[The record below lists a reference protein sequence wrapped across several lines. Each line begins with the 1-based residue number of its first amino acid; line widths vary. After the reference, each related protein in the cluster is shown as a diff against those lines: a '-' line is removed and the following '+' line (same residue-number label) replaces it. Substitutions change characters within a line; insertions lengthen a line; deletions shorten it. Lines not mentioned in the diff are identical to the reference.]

1 MAARRAFPKVLA
13 RVAGGSLI
21 NTTGREA
28 LTLLTLVERGSKG
41 VSGLDFPGGPAYRL
55 GAYIFDLRSMG
66 VGIRTE
72 TESHGIGSHGRY
84 YLTTEVEIISVDHG
98 STPTRGVIEEARA

>member
-1 MAARRAFPKVLA
+1 MAKRSFPKVLA
-13 RVAGGSLI
+13 RIAGGALI

-55 GAYIFDLRSMG
+55 GAYVFDLRGMG

-72 TESHGIGSHGRY
+72 TESHGIGHHGRY
-84 YLTTEVEIISVDHG
+84 FLTTEVQIIAVDHG
-98 STPTRGVIEEARA
+98 AKTGEAA